1 MSTGSAIALSH
12 LSEIVG
18 ESHVIRDP
26 LQLAAYQTD
35 AKSPSAVVR
44 PGSAEEVA
52 EIVKFAGREK
62 LALIPTAARTKLGI
76 GMPPR
81 RHDLALDLTRM
92 NRIVAYDPGD
102 LTLSVESGT
111 PLHTITSALAEHR
124 QFLPL
129 VVPFMDRA
137 TAGGTISS
145 GVDSPLRQSYGTARD
160 FVLGIEFVTGDGVAA
175 KSGGRVVK
183 NVSGYDIHKL
193 MIGSLGTLGVI
204 TRINFRTFP
213 LPRATCTFVAVF
225 HGSKAACEFCNAVS
239 HSALRPRSLEIL
251 AARRRGTDDFGQ
263 LAGLSFENDRWS
275 VVVSFAGDE
284 QVLIRN
290 QREIET
296 LTKTAGGSSLQS
308 LEGVNADAEKRVM
321 NFVTE
326 FPAKALERSPAA
338 AVFKISSLPMEIT
351 QLAASIQLI
360 KMRWAAAIRGLG
372 VGYLAILPTDDSE
385 ESLRQLKQECIR
397 ILGLAGT
404 PPWHHVVLPWCPPV
418 LKREIDVWGTPPADF
433 AVMKKLKA
441 VFDPGEILSP
451 GRFMG
456 GI

>member
-1 MSTGSAIALSH
+1 MSAGSAIAISQ

-18 ESHVIRDP
+18 ESHVSRDP
-26 LQLAAYQTD
+26 SQLASCQID
-35 AKSPSAVVR
+35 GKSPSAVVR
-44 PGSAEEVA
+44 PGSAEEVT
-52 EIVKFAGREK
+52 EIVKLAGREK

-81 RHDLALDLTRM
+81 RYDLALDMTRM
-92 NRIVAYDPGD
+92 HRIVAYDPGD

-129 VVPFMDRA
+129 VVPFMDRG

-160 FVLGIEFVTGDGVAA
+160 FVLGIEFVTGDGIAA

-213 LPRATCTFVAVF
+213 LPRATRTFVAVF
-225 HGSKAACEFCNAVS
+225 RGSQAACEFRNFIAQSV
-239 HSALRPRSLEIL
+239 LRPRSLEIL
-251 AARRRGTDDFGQ
+251 AAGGGAGEFGR

-284 QVLIRN
+284 QVLMRN
-290 QREIET
+290 QREIEA
-296 LTKTAGGSSLQS
+296 LAKTSGGDS
-308 LEGVNADAEKRVM
+308 LESLEAVNADAEKSITD
-321 NFVTE
+321 FVTE
-326 FPAKALERSPAA
+326 FPANAAERSPKAA
-338 AVFKISSLPMEIT
+338 IFKFSSLPMEIR
-351 QLAASIQLI
+351 QLAASIQSI
-360 KMRWAAAIRGLG
+360 KMPWAAAIRGLG

-385 ESLRQLKQECIR
+385 ESLRQLKQEYTR
-397 ILGLAGT
+397 ILGLAGK
-404 PPWHHVVLPWCPPV
+404 PPWRHVVLPWCPRE
-418 LKREIDVWGTPPADF
+418 LKRELDIWGTPPADF
-433 AVMKKLKA
+433 ALMKKLKA